1 VNPKLKLSG
10 GELQSQA
17 YLDGYERSA
26 TARKVWAF
34 SVGSIAGLSIGTA
47 AALLTAP
54 LLR

>member
-1 VNPKLKLSG
+1 VNPKLQLTG

-26 TARKVWAF
+26 TARKAWAF
-34 SVGSIAGLSIGTA
+34 TVGSVAGLGIGTA